1 MRLESAVAAVSVL
14 NYGAITR
21 SWEVHAQGKP
31 LSVVLGYKDLH
42 QYLADP
48 FYLGAIVGR
57 VANRT
62 ANGRFRLNGKTCQL
76 TQNEGR
82 HHLHGGIKGLGRRLW
97 QMERDGARRLRLR
110 YLSPDGEEGYPGT
123 VRFTVDMALSG
134 SRLTYDMRA
143 VPDRPT
149 PINLAQHNYYNLA
162 GGQGD
167 IFDHSIRIQAAQY
180 TPTDGEGIP
189 TGQVCDVEGTP
200 LDLRKTVALHRVDP
214 ERKGIDSNLLFDPG
228 RDRKKPVAE
237 LRAPNGLRLRMWSD
251 QPGLQLY
258 TGAGLK
264 RPAFRA
270 FTGMCLE
277 PQYPPDCL
285 NNPGFC
291 AIIATPETPYRQ
303 VLTVDINGDDAG

>member
-1 MRLESAVAAVSVL
+1 MRLEDGVAAVSVL

-21 SWEVHAQGKP
+21 SWKIYAHGKQV
-31 LSVVLGYKDLH
+31 SVVLGYRDLH
-42 QYLADP
+42 QYLDDP
-48 FYLGAIVGR
+48 FYLGVIAGR

-62 ANGRFRLNGKTCQL
+62 AYGRFRLNGKPCQL

-97 QMERDGARRLRLR
+97 QMERDGGRRLRLR
-110 YLSPDGEEGYPGT
+110 YLSPNGEEGYPGE
-123 VRFTVDMALSG
+123 VLFTVDMALSG

-149 PINLAQHNYYNLA
+149 PINLAQHNYYNLT
-162 GGQGD
+162 GGKRD
-167 IFDHSIRIQAAQY
+167 VFDHSIRIRATDY
-180 TPTDGEGIP
+180 TPTDSEGIA
-189 TGQVCDVEGTP
+189 TGQVCGVQGTP
-200 LDLRKTVALHRVDP
+200 LDLRKTVALYRVDP

-228 RDRKKPVAE
+228 RNRKKPVAE
-237 LRAPNGLRLRMWSD
+237 LRAPNGLRLQMWSD

-264 RPAFRA
+264 KPAFGA
-270 FTGMCLE
+270 FAGICLE

-285 NNPGFC
+285 NNPGFY
-291 AIIATPETPYRQ
+291 AIIATPEIPYRQ
-303 VLTVDINGDDAG
+303 VLTVDINGDGAG

>member
-291 AIIATPETPYRQ
+291 AIIATPEAPYRQ

>member
-291 AIIATPETPYRQ
+291 VIIATPETPYRQ